1 MPAILGLFMIIAV
14 GLLSGCIDP
23 PKAPYVDVHD
33 LVTLIDDSRLSTE
46 QGSAEEQYRLGT
58 KYESLVRDYP
68 EAVKWYRMAALQRH
82 PEAIYRLCSLS
93 DQGRGILQDYQEAMS
108 WCRVA
113 ADHGYSEA
121 MLLLG
126 IYFEKG
132 RGIRSDRVQA
142 YRWYNL
148 AAANGLEEGVRKR
161 NRLALLMTT
170 KQLAQAQIESRNWK
184 AKYQDTDL

>member
-1 MPAILGLFMIIAV
+1 MPAILGLFMIIAAGV
-14 GLLSGCIDP
+14 LSGCIDP

-33 LVTLIDDSRLSTE
+33 LVTHIDDSRISTE
-46 QGSAEEQYRLGT
+46 QASAEEQYRLGT
-58 KYESLVRDYP
+58 KYESLVRDYQ
-68 EAVKWYRMAALQRH
+68 EAVRWYRMAALQRH
-82 PEAIYRLCSLS
+82 PEAMYRLCSLS
-93 DQGRGILQDYQEAMS
+93 DQGRGTLQDYQEAMN
-108 WCRVA
+108 WCQLA
-113 ADHGYSEA
+113 ADHGYSQA

-132 RGIRSDRVQA
+132 RGTRSDRVQA

-170 KQLAQAQIESRNWK
+170 KQLAQAQLESRNWK
-184 AKYQDTDL
+184 AKYQDIDF